1 MPSHFDTLCNGISQ
15 ILNAR
20 KNSFGNSLNLLKNK
34 ASVID
39 HQVHLIHIRTEK
51 TANISFMKMNNMK
64 YSFTKTK
71 SNKKK
76 ENNRKR
82 NDQTHA
88 RNETSMSLLI
98 IKHTDNYR

>member
-1 MPSHFDTLCNGISQ
+1 
-15 ILNAR
+15 
-20 KNSFGNSLNLLKNK
+20 
-34 ASVID
+34 
-39 HQVHLIHIRTEK
+39 
-51 TANISFMKMNNMK
+51 MKMNNMK